1 MSLSALIFDVDGTLA
16 ETERDGHRVAFN
28 HAFKSLGLPW
38 CWSVELYGNLLAIG
52 GGKERLKYYLTNFHP
67 DFTFDDD
74 FIVKVYQLKNKY
86 FQQLITENKI
96 SLRPGVIRLITEA
109 KESNIKMAIASTS
122 GIDNVEALIN
132 HIFPAHLQDCF
143 AVIVAGDMVAQ
154 KKPAPSIYLLALQ
167 KLQLPPQECLAI
179 EDTAVGL
186 RAAKGAGLTT
196 VITVNDY
203 TLHDDFTGADL
214 ILNNLGE
221 PSLPFSVIA
230 GDSYGETFFNLN
242 LAKSLNEL

>member
-1 MSLSALIFDVDGTLA
+1 MHLSALIFDVDGTLA

-28 HAFKSLGLPW
+28 HAFESLGLPW
-38 CWSVELYGNLLAIG
+38 HWSVKLYGDLLAIG
-52 GGKERLKYYLTNFHP
+52 GGKERFKYYLQHFQP
-67 DFTFDDD
+67 DYSFDND
-74 FIVKVYQLKNKY
+74 FIVKVYLLKNKY
-86 FQQLITENKI
+86 FQQLIKENKI

-109 KESNIKMAIASTS
+109 KENNIKMAIASTS

-132 HIFPAHLQDCF
+132 HSFPTHLQDCF
-143 AVIVAGDMVAQ
+143 AVIVAGDMVAE

-167 KLQLPPQECLAI
+167 KLQLSSPECLAI

-203 TLHDDFTGADL
+203 TLQDDFTGADL
-214 ILNNLGE
+214 ILNHLGE
-221 PSLPFSVIA
+221 PNLPFSVIA